1 MKKRHFILLMA
12 AIGFLPAEAQDG
24 TLPMLEEGRV
34 WNDVALHPGVNTE
47 YTNFFGMPCEGIP
60 HQYVI
65 RGDSVVNGK
74 TYKKLCREDWALPM
88 LMRQEGS
95 RIYKW
100 ISNSTEELAYDFG
113 CEERDTIYF
122 DDLAV
127 LVVDKV
133 DVVRVNGTDRRR
145 LKINWISGFYEDEL
159 FVDIWIEGI
168 GGATTSPCLFN
179 SWASSSSGM
188 MQSCIQDGEVLF
200 SWDDFFKDGYTNSV
214 SDFRIPNSELRSEVY
229 DLQGHRIDSLSHR
242 GLYIRDGRKVVRR

>member
-74 TYKKLCREDWALPM
+74 KYKKLCREDWALPM

-100 ISNSTEELAYDFG
+100 TSNSTEELAYDFG

-168 GGATTSPCLFN
+168 GATSDLFHNQPAPGNCTRLVSCEQYGTILYGETPVKPSP
-179 SWASSSSGM
+179 
-188 MQSCIQDGEVLF
+188 
-200 SWDDFFKDGYTNSV
+200 
-214 SDFRIPNSELRSEVY
+214 Y
-229 DLQGHRIDSLSHR
+229 DLDGDSKLTLNDITMLINIYLEKSE
-242 GLYIRDGRKVVRR
+242 

>member
-1 MKKRHFILLMA
+1 MKKRHFIILVA
-12 AIGFLPAEAQDG
+12 AIVFLPAKAQDG

-95 RIYKW
+95 RIYKLT
-100 ISNSTEELAYDFG
+100 NNPTEELAYDFG
-113 CEERDTIYF
+113 REERDTMFI
-122 DDLAV
+122 DDLTI

-133 DVVRVNGTDRRR
+133 DVVRVNGVDRRR
-145 LKINWISGFYEDEL
+145 LWINWISEFYEKEML
-159 FVDIWIEGI
+159 VDIWVEGI
-168 GGATTSPCLFN
+168 GGATTSPALFN
-179 SWASSSSGM
+179 AWASSSSGM
-188 MQSCIQDGEVLF
+188 MQSCVQDGVVLF
-200 SWDDFFKDGYTNSV
+200 TWDDFFTDGVTNSIV
-214 SDFRIPNSELRSEVY
+214 DTRT
-229 DLQGHRIDSLSHR
+229 
-242 GLYIRDGRKVVRR
+242 